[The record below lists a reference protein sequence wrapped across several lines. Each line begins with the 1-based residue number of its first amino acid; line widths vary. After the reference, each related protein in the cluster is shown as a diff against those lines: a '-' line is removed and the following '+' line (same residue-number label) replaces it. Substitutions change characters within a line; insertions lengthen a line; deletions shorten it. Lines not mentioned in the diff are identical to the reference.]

1 MLRLFLLVLTCLAAP
16 VSAVTG
22 VGEAR
27 MHAIAAELR
36 PGQFHWE
43 QELAAPGTSIV
54 VSLTLQRIYI
64 YRGGALVGV
73 ASVSTGKRGKST
85 PPGAFS
91 ILQKAKFHRS
101 NLYSNAPMPFMQRL
115 TWTGIALHAG
125 VNPGFPASH
134 GCIRLPLAFARD
146 LFGMTALG
154 TSVLVADYPPQTPVY
169 LLVDDIGFGE
179 PPVPTLAYDFGA
191 FR

>member
-1 MLRLFLLVLTCLAAP
+1 VRRLAAWLC
-16 VSAVTG
+16 VILSAPAAAMSG
-22 VGEAR
+22 VGDAD
-27 MHAIAAELR
+27 MHAMAAKLR
-36 PGQFHWE
+36 PGEHHWQ
-43 QELAAPGTSIV
+43 QELAAPGASLV
-54 VSLTLQRIYI
+54 VSLALQRIYV

-85 PPGAFS
+85 PSGAFT
-91 ILQKAKFHRS
+91 ILQKARFHRS

-125 VNPGFPASH
+125 VNPGYPASH

-169 LLVDDIGFGE
+169 LLVDDLGFGDA
-179 PPVPTLAYDFGA
+179 PSPTLTYAPEV

>member
-1 MLRLFLLVLTCLAAP
+1 VARIIAFLLVLVAAP
-16 VSAVTG
+16 VGAITG
-22 VGEAR
+22 VGDAP

-36 PGQFHWE
+36 PGQYHW
-43 QELAAPGTSIV
+43 QEALAAPGTSIV
-54 VSLTLQRIYI
+54 VSLALQRIYV

-85 PPGAFS
+85 PPGDFT
-91 ILQKAKFHRS
+91 ILQKARFHRS

-125 VNPGFPASH
+125 VNPGYPASH

-169 LLVDDIGFGE
+169 LLVDDFGMGQAPE
-179 PPVPTLAYDFGA
+179 PMLNYDPAA